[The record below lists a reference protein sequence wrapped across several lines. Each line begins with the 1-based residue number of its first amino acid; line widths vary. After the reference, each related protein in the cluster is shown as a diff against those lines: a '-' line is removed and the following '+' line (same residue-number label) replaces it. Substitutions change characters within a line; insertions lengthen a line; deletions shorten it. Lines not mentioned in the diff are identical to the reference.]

1 VDARPSPTEI
11 AFACRQLSDGKRVT
25 CPTSPDADVDA
36 ADLVIDGGFQECRG
50 ANINSNKFYVENIE
64 ELQDDAR
71 EWFLKA
77 DGAGAPPSLRYI
89 PPAGLDINDPSTAV
103 VGAVLKRVIEVEGAA
118 GVTLRGL
125 TITATAPTFL
135 ESYECPS
142 GGDWSIHRG
151 AAVFVEDSSDITIEG
166 LTFDQVSGNALMF
179 SNEVMDST
187 VRKCLFK
194 EVGDSAISMLGS
206 TQQMVGVAGKGL
218 YPSRNLI
225 ESNLVDVVGVYGK
238 QTSAYFKAKSRA
250 NVVRRNV
257 FMNGPRAGVSP

>member
-1 VDARPSPTEI
+1 MDARPSPTEI

-77 DGAGAPPSLRYI
+77 DGAGAPSLRYI
-89 PPAGLDINDPSTAV
+89 PPAGLDINNPSTAV